1 MVGSEPCARASLRA
15 GDSLG
20 HLSQHPVYGN
30 LSGCGK
36 GFVDT
41 AVGSWAQH
49 KCLGY
54 GTGLGVGVSVVGGTR
69 GAELPVMQGLG

>member
-20 HLSQHPVYGN
+20 HLSQHRVYGN

-49 KCLGY
+49 SVLDMAQDLVW
-54 GTGLGVGVSVVGGTR
+54 GLV
-69 GAELPVMQGLG
+69 